1 MRSLQFNAL
10 WMLSESARRAREIL
24 FHPKANALIGTNHTG
39 KSTVVR
45 HLFSVFGCVTR
56 TLGDEWDSDA
66 AIAVEFSI
74 DGSSYTI
81 LNQGDVHT
89 LFDRSRRVL
98 WATANQG
105 ELRDLVCDLLG
116 FSLPLT
122 SNPHGEVRRARPPFF
137 FVPFFIDQDGSWD
150 SDWRTFQR
158 LREFR
163 QWERPTLDLALG
175 IRPPAFWALSSELQ
189 EKRRSLDEIANEQRV
204 ISSARERL
212 GEKFPRQPWFRDAIT
227 FRRELKQLEE
237 QAAELAIEQDTARN
251 RSTEAAAA
259 RDSLFAQ
266 LRLLD
271 GALNAHAEDMQFLD
285 GAEIGEDIICP
296 TCGTPHEH
304 SFHERLNLEAE
315 ADELRQLRLTLAV
328 KAKAAEK
335 EHARIVE
342 SLPDLDAKAAKIDA
356 LLNTQRGKLR
366 LREIVD
372 RAGIERAF
380 ATLDEQ
386 KSALDAKRGETSRQI
401 EELEARLGALDNTER
416 AKLIRE
422 FFNERY
428 SEYATQL
435 EVPQSRRTRR
445 GELRVKPQQGGS
457 GGPRAVLAYYFAIAH
472 TACKYSP
479 ALIPSL
485 VIDSPHQKA
494 QDEINRPLVTE
505 FIFRNRP
512 PSQQLIVCLEEP
524 LPASVQLGDEG
535 KTIPLSVKYGLLNDN
550 EFQHVA
556 DLLRPLMESS
566 IEHLRSQVGEA
577 DGKFE

>member
-1 MRSLQFNAL
+1 MRSLRFDAL
-10 WMLSESARRAREIL
+10 WMLSESEKRAREVL

-39 KSTVVR
+39 KSTIVR
-45 HLFSVFGCVTR
+45 HLFSVFGCLTR
-56 TLGDEWDSDA
+56 PLGEEWDSDA

-74 DGSSYTI
+74 DGSTYTI
-81 LNQGDVHT
+81 LNQGDLHA
-89 LFDRSRRVL
+89 LFDKSRRVL
-98 WATANQG
+98 WATADQG
-105 ELRDLVCDLLG
+105 ELRDFVADLLG

-150 SDWRTFQR
+150 SDWRTFR
-158 LREFR
+158 GLREFR

-189 EKRRSLDEIANEQRV
+189 EKKRLLDEIANEQRV

-212 GEKFPRQPWFRDAIT
+212 AKRFPRQPWFRDAMA

-237 QAAELAIEQDTARN
+237 QAAQLAIEQDTTRN
-251 RSTEAAAA
+251 KATETAAA

-266 LRLLD
+266 LRLID

-285 GAEIGEDIICP
+285 GEEIGVDIICP

-328 KAKAAEK
+328 RAKAAEK
-335 EHARIVE
+335 EHARIAE
-342 SLPDLDAKAAKIDA
+342 SLPELDAKAAKIEG

-366 LREIVD
+366 LREVVD

-401 EELEARLGALDNTER
+401 EELETSLGALENKER
-416 AKLIRE
+416 AKQIRE
-422 FFNERY
+422 FFNDRY
-428 SEYATQL
+428 SDFATQL
-435 EVPQSRRTRR
+435 EVPLSRRTRK

-472 TACKYSP
+472 TACKYSA

-505 FIFRNRP
+505 FIFRNKP

-524 LPASVQLGDEG
+524 LPASVQLGNEG
-535 KTIPLSVKYGLLNDN
+535 KAVSLSVKYGLLSDN
-550 EFQHVA
+550 EFPRIV
-556 DLLRPLMESS
+556 DLLRPLMELST
-566 IEHLRSQVGEA
+566 EHLRSKAGGA
-577 DGKFE
+577 DGTVG